1 MVNVVCMHVYCC
13 QANTTFEEL
22 ERLRA
27 MGKAW
32 QEVAPQIWAFFQN
45 GIQVKMIRV
54 RNTIQF
60 NSALFV
66 EQFHNKNVASNS
78 FTQIQ
83 KVEKT

>member
-1 MVNVVCMHVYCC
+1 MQQYTCVFTQFLCRL

-32 QEVAPQIWAFFQN
+32 EEAAPQIWAFFQD

-54 RNTIQF
+54 RNTMVCLSKQLPTIQR
-60 NSALFV
+60 
-66 EQFHNKNVASNS
+66 
-78 FTQIQ
+78 
-83 KVEKT
+83 